1 LPRRR
6 SLPIDAWKGI
16 RDRTML
22 VVGPQPPPP
31 IRDFSRKPF
40 YFQSVS
46 MLAVFSSERVEG
58 MSSSVVLDKVRT
70 QKHQGGTP
78 LPNHII
84 HMFGAGAFAIRTDV
98 CPLLH
103 QIPVEA
109 LRDRAAGVHPVRG
122 TADAAWSVAPGC
134 RYQSVGLA
142 LPVLCPS
149 SLIGEAGGTG
159 MVAAFPGSDDPS
171 RRGSP
176 CAPTGMSPQAG
187 GTTQEDR
194 RDRFLGH

>member
-1 LPRRR
+1 
-6 SLPIDAWKGI
+6 
-16 RDRTML
+16 ML

-31 IRDFSRKPF
+31 IRGFSRKPF

-46 MLAVFSSERVEG
+46 MFAVFSSERVEG

-70 QKHQGGTP
+70 QKHQGGT
-78 LPNHII
+78 NHAPSY
-84 HMFGAGAFAIRTDV
+84 HMSGAGAVAIRTDV

-103 QIPVEA
+103 QTPVEA

-122 TADAAWSVAPGC
+122 TADAAWSAAPGC
-134 RYQSVGLA
+134 RCQSVGLA
-142 LPVLCPS
+142 VPVLCPS
-149 SLIGEAGGTG
+149 SLVVVAGGTG

-176 CAPTGMSPQAG
+176 CAPAGMSPQAG